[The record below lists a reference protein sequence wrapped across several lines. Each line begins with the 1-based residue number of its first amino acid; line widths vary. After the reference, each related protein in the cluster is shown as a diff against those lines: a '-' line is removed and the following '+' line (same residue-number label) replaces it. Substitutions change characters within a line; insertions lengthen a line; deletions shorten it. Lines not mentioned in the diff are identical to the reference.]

1 MSLFNK
7 VNKVSILPSVLAL
20 SEANVLNTLNTTNG
34 LFSQVFIKAD
44 PNPMREWVKI
54 SFYFNRD
61 VTVSASKFSIGV
73 TVLR

>member
-7 VNKVSILPSVLAL
+7 VNKVSILPSVLSL
-20 SEANVLNTLNTTNG
+20 SEANVLNTTNG

-44 PNPMREWVKI
+44 PKPMREWVKI